1 MHIYTYIYI
10 DIIFDDIS
18 FSYAYSSSN
27 VFRFIQPASP
37 DDETYHYVHNLFVI
51 FCDDIFI
58 YARQLHG
65 ELISVKLLTLSLYHV
80 YIFTYTSVN
89 ISLHVHSLLGT

>member
-1 MHIYTYIYI
+1 MIYHLVMHTVVAMSI
-10 DIIFDDIS
+10 D
-18 FSYAYSSSN
+18 SSN
-27 VFRFIQPASP
+27 PHHLMMKLIIM
-37 DDETYHYVHNLFVI
+37 YINLFVI